1 MSVYL
6 VDRTPEDDTNV
17 DPREMCCSSGRLDSM
32 KALHYYQTS
41 LPKLKVGAILNSHG
55 ATLTVPG

>member
-1 MSVYL
+1 M
-6 VDRTPEDDTNV
+6 DRSPEDDTNV